1 MTDLRRKSA
10 FFDIK
15 WTHKK
20 TEKIILHNI
29 SNVKARFDLN
39 EQKRDQISEFSA
51 DQNLK
56 TEIDAHSSYEL
67 FLTYTPRLVS
77 GPFSN
82 WFSLSY

>member
-1 MTDLRRKSA
+1 MNP
-10 FFDIK
+10 
-15 WTHKK
+15 KK

-77 GPFSN
+77 GPFSY
-82 WFSLSY
+82 WFSLSHWPSQQ